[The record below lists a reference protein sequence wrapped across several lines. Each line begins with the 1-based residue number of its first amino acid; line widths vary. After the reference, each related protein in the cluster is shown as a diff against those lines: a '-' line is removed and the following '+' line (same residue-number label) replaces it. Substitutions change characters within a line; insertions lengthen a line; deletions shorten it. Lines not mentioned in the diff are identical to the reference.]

1 MGMRLFPILRH
12 LFACLKMVLI
22 VVPLV
27 YIFIF
32 HCIFRG
38 SLLLAKYNKIAVR
51 HFVCC
56 VFASVCLFAFV
67 LVFGF
72 G

>member
-1 MGMRLFPILRH
+1 MRLFPILRH

-32 HCIFRG
+32 HCIF
-38 SLLLAKYNKIAVR
+38 SWLLIV
-51 HFVCC
+51 
-56 VFASVCLFAFV
+56 
-67 LVFGF
+67 GQI
-72 G
+72 